1 MQIYS
6 LITSLLFNSCL
17 PRAIPSWLP
26 KIPRIS
32 SKKDAN
38 KTQEIFQQCYI
49 LFFSKNGRFQILEQ
63 HDPGKWSTNLWL
75 EISVKL
81 DWPHFMY
88 TSEKTP
94 DFMNI
99 TDRKSQRDFC
109 CATVTGVINN
119 ITNNKYVDS
128 FSVLFAISMRIAHI
142 KYILLLSVLC
152 AIDMIVNWVHTNIM
166 QLRNIS
172 GQYLGSNFL
181 ELL

>member
-1 MQIYS
+1 M
-6 LITSLLFNSCL
+6 
-17 PRAIPSWLP
+17 
-26 KIPRIS
+26 
-32 SKKDAN
+32 
-38 KTQEIFQQCYI
+38 
-49 LFFSKNGRFQILEQ
+49 
-63 HDPGKWSTNLWL
+63 
-75 EISVKL
+75 KL

-152 AIDMIVNWVHTNIM
+152 AIDMIVN
-166 QLRNIS
+166 
-172 GQYLGSNFL
+172 
-181 ELL
+181 